1 MRIRW
6 CVCDVDG
13 TLMNSANHLTDETML
28 AVRQMQ
34 EAGIELI
41 LSTGRSPLFIKELVA
56 KLNLGGPVICCNGG
70 LIRHV
75 GMGQTLFSKEIRRE
89 TVLALATDFL
99 DSGVDALMYS
109 DEHIYYNR
117 GSKRA
122 QLYFRF
128 NQEKEPA
135 FQVPLIEITRAEELP
150 DRIIKFFVWDVDAAL
165 AERIMTIHNK
175 QGNLYVV
182 QSMKGSLDVMASG
195 VSKGEALRF
204 LAQQGRLQLAQTAVF
219 GDNYNDVSMF
229 ELAGLPIAMA
239 NGEAAAK
246 QAAKFVARSND
257 ENGVAHA
264 IRRYI
269 LEQSV

>member
-1 MRIRW
+1 MNIKW

-13 TLMNSANHLTDETML
+13 TLLNSANHLTEETML
-28 AVRQMQ
+28 AVSQMQ
-34 EAGIELI
+34 QTGVKLI

-56 KLNLGGPVICCNGG
+56 RLNVDGPVICCNGG

-75 GMGQTLFSKEIRRE
+75 GKGETLFSKKIRRE

-122 QLYFRF
+122 QLYYRF
-128 NQEKEPA
+128 NQEKEPE
-135 FQVPLIEITRAEELP
+135 FRVPLIEITRAEDLP
-150 DRIIKFFVWDVDAAL
+150 DRIMKFFIWDVDAAL
-165 AERIMTIHNK
+165 AERMATIHNK
-175 QGNLYVV
+175 QGDLYIV

-204 LAQQGRLQLAQTAVF
+204 LEEQGQLCLKETAVF

-246 QAAKFVARSND
+246 QAAKFVTCSND
-257 ENGVAHA
+257 ENGVAQA

-269 LEQSV
+269 LDQSV

>member
-1 MRIRW
+1 MNIQW

-13 TLMNSANHLTDETML
+13 TLLNSENHLTEETLL
-28 AVRQMQ
+28 AISQMQ
-34 EAGIELI
+34 QAGVRLI

-56 KLNLGGPVICCNGG
+56 KLPVDGPVICCNGG

-75 GMGQTLFSKEIRRE
+75 GTGETLFSKEIRRE
-89 TVLALATDFL
+89 TVLTLAADFL
-99 DSGVDALMYS
+99 DNGVDALMYS

-122 QLYFRF
+122 QLYYRF
-128 NQEKEPA
+128 NQEKEPE
-135 FQVPLIEITRAEELP
+135 FRVPLIEITRAEELP
-150 DRIIKFFVWDVDAAL
+150 DCIIKFFVWDVDAAL
-165 AERIMTIHNK
+165 TERITTMHNR
-175 QGNLYVV
+175 QGDLYVV
-182 QSMKGSLDVMASG
+182 QSMKGSLDVMANG

-204 LAQQGRLQLAQTAVF
+204 LAERGQLRLEETAVF

-229 ELAGLPIAMA
+229 ELAGLPIAMG
-239 NGEAAAK
+239 NGEVAAK

-269 LEQSV
+269 LGQSV